1 MSINIQSSVQVL
13 RLDPTFWFCKAAKEN
28 YNLLHHMLSL
38 SFIAF
43 MIHEM
48 VHFLRNFFIPRLP
61 GHAGQR
67 NNAKDRFITKVIR
80 KYNRKQKQKNLCD
93 YCFANLYTFTLVLYI
108 IIST

>member
-43 MIHEM
+43 IIHDM

-67 NNAKDRFITKVIR
+67 NNAKDRLITKAR
-80 KYNRKQKQKNLCD
+80 KYNRKQEKSIVI
-93 YCFANLYTFTLVLYI
+93 FATFSFLFSFI
-108 IIST
+108 N